1 MLDFFFK
8 SYMTLT
14 IAYLTISYSHLL
26 HLGFSPF
33 SLFSF
38 FSRRKSLIT
47 STTLITHAIPTSIS
61 TGIRIS
67 CIIPPNSASLSSII
81 NYPQRKKGLNNSP
94 LNCLNDVFNILVS
107 YIRPGRQAHSYL
119 ENRL

>member
-14 IAYLTISYSHLL
+14 IAYLTISYPHLL
-26 HLGFSPF
+26 HLGSSPF
-33 SLFSF
+33 SILSF

-47 STTLITHAIPTSIS
+47 STTLITHAIPTSIN

-67 CIIPPNSASLSSII
+67 CIIPPNSASFGSIM
-81 NYPQRKKGLNNSP
+81 
-94 LNCLNDVFNILVS
+94 NIPPRLKTKLTIEI
-107 YIRPGRQAHSYL
+107 YILLFSRIITSH
-119 ENRL
+119 